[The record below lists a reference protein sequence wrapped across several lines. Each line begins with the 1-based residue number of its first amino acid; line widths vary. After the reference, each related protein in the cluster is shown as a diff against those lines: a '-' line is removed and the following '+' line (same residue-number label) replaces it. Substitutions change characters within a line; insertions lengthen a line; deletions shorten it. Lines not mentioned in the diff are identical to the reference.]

1 MSNTSVRSD
10 FTSQSVSSKNRNRRE
25 GRTDKHTHTHTV
37 HAFTSIHTFTL
48 KDLEQRFCL
57 EVKKK
62 NRPVSA
68 VVLF

>member
-25 GRTDKHTHTHTV
+25 GRNTHTV

-57 EVKKK
+57 EVKNKIG
-62 NRPVSA
+62 
-68 VVLF
+68 L

>member
-10 FTSQSVSSKNRNRRE
+10 FTSQSVSSKNRHRRE
-25 GRTDKHTHTHTV
+25 GRTDKHTHTV